1 MDLFMATQCLGTVY
15 FANRDALKGTLV
27 STLKEA
33 LPTVFFGVPRVWE
46 KVQEK
51 MIQVWIKNER
61 SRKNIK
67 LASSGWEGEHWV
79 QEGFWKL
86 GKEDRAGVQQ
96 GEAGRAQWGQALLQD
111 CRQDGFQQGSC
122 HDNFLASRFFR

>member
-1 MDLFMATQCLGTVY
+1 MKKT
-15 FANRDALKGTLV
+15 
-27 STLKEA
+27 E
-33 LPTVFFGVPRVWE
+33 
-46 KVQEK
+46 
-51 MIQVWIKNER
+51 
-61 SRKNIK
+61 NIK

-96 GEAGRAQWGQALLQD
+96 GEAGRAQRGQALLQD